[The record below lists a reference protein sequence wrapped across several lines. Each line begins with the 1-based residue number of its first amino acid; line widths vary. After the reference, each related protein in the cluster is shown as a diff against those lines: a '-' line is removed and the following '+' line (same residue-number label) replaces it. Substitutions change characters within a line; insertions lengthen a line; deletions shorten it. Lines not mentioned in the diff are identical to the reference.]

1 MHKPNP
7 IVPKLGHDPHSSPQP
22 GTPIPDWITLHPKI
36 THFDFGHRNPAQT
49 VAAKAAEFVQGASK

>member
-7 IVPKLGHDPHSSPQP
+7 IVPKLGHDPHSFPQP

-36 THFDFGHRNPAQT
+36 THFDFGPQNQGEHG
-49 VAAKAAEFVQGASK
+49 AEITGLGPIGGRR